1 MAPIKNFCSRSL
13 GFSNTCTLA
22 SGPHHFHAAASPPSI
37 AALLAALQARTILVQ
52 FWPNCR
58 AKCQPPC
65 VVRRAKCAIE
75 HSCNLLTAPL
85 LFVHDG
91 VRWCVGTTRASAPQ
105 HTKRDPRAHHID
117 SHGLGQ
123 STHCRT
129 VSRSCSDG
137 RCGEPECLARG
148 VRPVECTQKRTDIR
162 HAKYEARTLAGRAA
176 TLPVRSQ
183 IERFG
188 QTCDGEPATGQRA
201 DGLLAQDWQD
211 GLICIMS
218 ERLQT
223 FTAGARA

>member
-1 MAPIKNFCSRSL
+1 MPPVLALADRDSTSVNKIAASFPPVQSRSILEQSGPTSRLRPSGPCRAGCGHAPPAKADVWYQRRALRRCSR
-13 GFSNTCTLA
+13 
-22 SGPHHFHAAASPPSI
+22 
-37 AALLAALQARTILVQ
+37 
-52 FWPNCR
+52 
-58 AKCQPPC
+58 PC
-65 VVRRAKCAIE
+65 V
-75 HSCNLLTAPL
+75 LLMTCPAARL
-85 LFVHDG
+85 LRENRGSQPVPPKF
-91 VRWCVGTTRASAPQ
+91 
-105 HTKRDPRAHHID
+105 
-117 SHGLGQ
+117 
-123 STHCRT
+123 HCRT
-129 VSRSCSDG
+129 VSRSRSDG
-137 RCGEPECLARG
+137 RCGEPKCPARG

-211 GLICIMS
+211 ALICIMS